1 MGKGVSKTSKGER
14 ERERGRCSKRQ
25 KGGIYQSDATE
36 TPPSFEYEKQKFPSQ
51 GEEEEEEEDSF
62 SRSIAF
68 ISSSV
73 LNSLFPRLSSNYFSR
88 EPKKKKKKKLWRSSI
103 PFGNERERVKGER
116 DSGERLPP
124 PPRGDAV
131 RSESNGDI

>member
-88 EPKKKKKKKLWRSSI
+88 EVKKKKKKALAVEHPVWKRTRT
-103 PFGNERERVKGER
+103 RERRER
-116 DSGERLPP
+116 QRREAPSSSS
-124 PPRGDAV
+124 RGCGSIGKQ
-131 RSESNGDI
+131 R

>member
-14 ERERGRCSKRQ
+14 ERGGGVPNDRRVEFTSLMRPRLHHPSDTKSK
-25 KGGIYQSDATE
+25 
-36 TPPSFEYEKQKFPSQ
+36 SFLQ
-51 GEEEEEEEDSF
+51 GEEEEEDSF

-88 EPKKKKKKKLWRSSI
+88 EAKKKKKKKLWRSSI

>member
-88 EPKKKKKKKLWRSSI
+88 EAKKKKKKALAVEHPVWKRTRT
-103 PFGNERERVKGER
+103 RERRER
-116 DSGERLPP
+116 QRREAPSSSS
-124 PPRGDAV
+124 RGCGSIGKQ
-131 RSESNGDI
+131 R